1 MPRPS
6 PPLRL
11 PTSGGSLASL
21 GDANSCVLSPSL
33 AAFSLPRASALS
45 LFAPGFMAQD
55 HNYELMGG
63 GGFIRTEDTHTLGTP
78 KG

>member
-45 LFAPGFMAQD
+45 LFAPGFMAQRGTTTT
-55 HNYELMGG
+55 NSLVE
-63 GGFIRTEDTHTLGTP
+63 EDLFVLRMSGHP
-78 KG
+78 S